1 MQSTVPM
8 KQRFLFGILT
18 VFAVSVLHAQSSENP
33 LDGYSGYTNSFFL
46 PYSNDPGFGSTNP
59 SDPTVSLSI
68 GDFNS
73 PFTPL
78 DTGSRG
84 LFFSAD
90 LLGTNLST
98 NDQSY
103 AGQIYLNSSGRI
115 YEGDWTTTTVDF
127 SVTNQQTGLLTNTSA
142 AIPVLDVETLS
153 CSTNPAP
160 GESVASTT
168 FSISTN
174 APKDGI
180 LTLTDGTNISYTNR
194 MFTLLGGQSI
204 SYSNNPVLGSVENF
218 GVGFDRTG
226 NGTAPL
232 SNNTNQIYNAFLNLA
247 TMRNGSMEA
256 GYILKTNGVQLGL
269 TETTTNFAYTQLL
282 PTGLTNDPSL
292 HTTPDWQA
300 PTGQVVYNGQTNPTG
315 QVVIDIGIGSSI
327 LTLPTMTNG
336 NLSNPPLSINLIN
349 SGGAVGYNITTNSD
363 NLLNPQFDKDS
374 SNNVQLFPPLAGNY
388 SENQSPS
395 NNYFF
400 NTGRDVLNGFDF
412 LYDGQNGYVGLI
424 TNGLA
429 DGNSNVSFT
438 SGFYPNPVPE
448 PSTWSLVASAIGSL
462 ILLTL
467 HRRNRKLQRFPQQR
481 ASSRS

>member
-1 MQSTVPM
+1 M
-8 KQRFLFGILT
+8 
-18 VFAVSVLHAQSSENP
+18 
-33 LDGYSGYTNSFFL
+33 
-46 PYSNDPGFGSTNP
+46 
-59 SDPTVSLSI
+59 
-68 GDFNS
+68 
-73 PFTPL
+73 
-78 DTGSRG
+78 
-84 LFFSAD
+84 
-90 LLGTNLST
+90 
-98 NDQSY
+98 
-103 AGQIYLNSSGRI
+103 
-115 YEGDWTTTTVDF
+115 
-127 SVTNQQTGLLTNTSA
+127 
-142 AIPVLDVETLS
+142 
-153 CSTNPAP
+153 
-160 GESVASTT
+160 
-168 FSISTN
+168 
-174 APKDGI
+174 
-180 LTLTDGTNISYTNR
+180 
-194 MFTLLGGQSI
+194 
-204 SYSNNPVLGSVENF
+204 ENF